1 LWRRVIGNRSLVQR
15 IGKAIRGARVPLFVV
30 GDRPS
35 SPQIWRRQILGDR
48 HQSARQLSDDAR
60 EPNARH
66 ADEKIRKA
74 LARGRGRHGQP
85 FTFARTSLSL

>member
-1 LWRRVIGNRSLVQR
+1 MNFL
-15 IGKAIRGARVPLFVV
+15 
-30 GDRPS
+30 
-35 SPQIWRRQILGDR
+35 
-48 HQSARQLSDDAR
+48 SAKGLISRTIDAR